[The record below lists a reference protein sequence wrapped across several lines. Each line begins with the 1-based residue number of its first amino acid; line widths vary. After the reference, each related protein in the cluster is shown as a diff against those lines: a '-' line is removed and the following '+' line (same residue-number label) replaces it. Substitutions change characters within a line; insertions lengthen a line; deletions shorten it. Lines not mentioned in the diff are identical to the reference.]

1 MKLSPKHK
9 NSLDIFLKKCRIIF
23 EMPLPGFDSQIKMAP
38 PIRREQ
44 LMKAGH
50 PETAI
55 KSSVLALFYPHNDKI
70 NIVFIRRAQY
80 NGVHSGQIAFPGGR
94 FEVEDPSYMHTS
106 IRETYEEIGVEVP
119 VSNILGQLSPLY
131 IAPSNYLVFP
141 FIGFLEERPL
151 FLIDKNE
158 VAGIIE
164 VPFDFF
170 LDKKSIAIKDFYG
183 KNGSSFKAP
192 CYLVNHETLIWGATA
207 MMMSE
212 LVDAYKNGLS
222 S

>member
-1 MKLSPKHK
+1 MSQKHINK
-9 NSLDIFLKKCRIIF
+9 FDIFLKNIRLISQ
-23 EMPLPGFDSQIKMAP
+23 MPLPGFESQIKMAP

-55 KSSVLALFYPHNDKI
+55 KSSVLALFYPYDNKI
-70 NIVFIRRAQY
+70 SIVLIRRAQY
-80 NGVHSGQIAFPGGR
+80 NGVHSGQIALPGGR
-94 FEVEDPSYMHTS
+94 FEVEDPSYMHTA
-106 IRETYEEIGVEVP
+106 IRETFEEIGVEVP

-170 LDKKSIAIKDFYG
+170 LDKKSIGIKDFYG
-183 KNGSSFKAP
+183 KNGSSIKAP
-192 CYLVNHETLIWGATA
+192 CYVVNQDTLIWGATA

-212 LVDAYKNGLS
+212 LVDAYQGGLS